1 MSKRVAITLAFLLI
15 LMVNNDVFAD
25 DVDNLKNEA
34 EILQRLVL
42 LEEKK
47 NLPPPESIAQA
58 ERMRAISDDKNW
70 QNAYILASLIQIEL
84 LLSTD
89 NITKASLIYDEV
101 SNNPLILTDEELT
114 IRFQIVDMQ
123 IRQSSGNLEDAPS
136 VYADLLEKAV
146 AQDDLALSGKIYMA
160 VGLSQY
166 IDGLYVDAIQS
177 YILAYGAYELA
188 NVTDN
193 QAKILT
199 TIGNIYA
206 DQEQNNEAIE
216 YFEKAIRL
224 SEQTDDKLLQATL
237 YFNIGLALKNNEKFL
252 DAKRNMLI
260 SEALSEEI
268 GDDLGKIYATL
279 GIAFIELELEEWSSA
294 LALFKSALPFVVES
308 GNQRLQLDTQLG
320 ITKSYANLQDFA
332 NAEKTLV
339 KSKALLNGLN
349 GNVVQLNYLKVA
361 IDVYAEQDRY
371 KEAFS
376 LLREKSELEN
386 AMNKEMKEKELQS
399 FQVKYDTELTEKRNE
414 NLLIQNQLQALKI
427 SEHEEREKLR
437 NTVITLVILLLLL
450 VLVFLV
456 FQIKNRNHF
465 KVMAS
470 RDFLTNAPNRR
481 AVIEYATVLFDEAIK
496 NDMPLFIAIVD
507 FDHFK
512 ALNDTYG
519 HDAGDNVLRSF
530 AKACTEAL
538 RKEDGFGRYGGEEW
552 LLVLPGIEGKQVEA
566 IFERLKKAMN
576 ELDING
582 IPPRK
587 NITFSMGAAAI
598 DVEKDKNL
606 TDIIARADQLLYMAK
621 EQGKNRLVLRSTY
634 FEV

>member
-1 MSKRVAITLAFLLI
+1 MTKRVAITLAFLLI
-15 LMVNNDVFAD
+15 LIVNNDVFAD
-25 DVDNLKNEA
+25 DIDNLKNEA

-42 LEEKK
+42 LKEKK
-47 NLPPPESIAQA
+47 NQPPPEVIAQT
-58 ERMRAISDDKNW
+58 ERMRTVSEAQNW

-89 NITKASLIYDEV
+89 NITKASLIYNEV

-166 IDGLYVDAIQS
+166 IDGLYADAIQS

-188 NVTDN
+188 NVSDN

-206 DQEQNNEAIE
+206 DQEQNTEAIE
-216 YFEKAIRL
+216 YFEKAIQL
-224 SEQTDDKLLQATL
+224 SEQTDDKFLQATL
-237 YFNIGLALKNNEKFL
+237 YFNIGLALKNSGEFF

-320 ITKSYANLQDFA
+320 ITKSYAKLQDFA

-339 KSKALLNGLN
+339 KSKALLDRLN
-349 GNVVQLNYLKVA
+349 GNVVQLNYIKVA
-361 IDVYAEQDRY
+361 IDVYAEQDRFE
-371 KEAFS
+371 EAFS
-376 LLREKSELEN
+376 LLQEKSELEN
-386 AMNKEMKEKELQS
+386 AMNNEMKEKELQS

-481 AVIEYATVLFDEAIK
+481 AVIEYAAVLFDEAVK
-496 NDMPLFIAIVD
+496 NDMPLFIAIID

-519 HDAGDNVLRSF
+519 HDAGDTVLRSF
-530 AKACTEAL
+530 AKACTEVL

-566 IFERLKKAMN
+566 IFERLKLVMDA
-576 ELDING
+576 LDING
-582 IPPRK
+582 IPPQK
-587 NITFSMGAAAI
+587 NVTFSMGAAAI